1 MAIKAK
7 QINKEIIIN
16 LEMNEKEARRLQELV
31 QNTLYE
37 SLEEEPQDITNLRH
51 GIFYAIKNALDGE
64 NK

>member
-16 LEMNEKEARRLQELV
+16 LEMNKKEARLLQALV

-37 SLEEEPQDITNLRH
+37 SLEEEPQDITTLRYD
-51 GIFYAIKNALDGE
+51 IFYAIKNELDGE